1 MSVQYE
7 VLKDL
12 LLEVAYVGTR
22 GINLFRQVA
31 INQARLASPQHP
43 IINDVTG
50 AIITTNTSAPVNV
63 QLRTPYQGVDIN
75 AFFQNQTTAQSS
87 YNSLQM
93 SLTRRLN
100 RGLQLLA
107 SYTYAKSLDNA
118 SGTGGG
124 AGIVG
129 IVNPG

>member
-1 MSVQYE
+1 
-7 VLKDL
+7 
-12 LLEVAYVGTR
+12 
-22 GINLFRQVA
+22 
-31 INQARLASPQHP
+31 

-50 AIITTNTSAPVNV
+50 AVITTNTPQNASLRAPF
-63 QLRTPYQGVDIN
+63 QGVDMN
-75 AFFQNQTTAQSS
+75 SFFQNQTTAQSS

-93 SLTRRLN
+93 SLTRRLT
-100 RGLQLLA
+100 RGLQLLT

-129 IVNPG
+129 VVNPGSVTDTGTILGNQFNNRANRGV